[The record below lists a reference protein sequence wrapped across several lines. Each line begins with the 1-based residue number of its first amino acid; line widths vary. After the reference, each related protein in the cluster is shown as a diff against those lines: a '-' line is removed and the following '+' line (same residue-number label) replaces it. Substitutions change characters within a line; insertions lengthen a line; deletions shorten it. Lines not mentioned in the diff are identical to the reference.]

1 MSPSVQGPQNAG
13 GYGLIIPASTYG
25 ENAPAHRML
34 KRIFLVTSNS
44 VNPTFGSIE
53 SERSNVNY
61 GPTPAQLGRLGLE
74 GDIGILITRTHLGPW
89 LALMTGDTDPTSAA
103 VADAELR
110 AADSY
115 TAGTAFTDVLNPKDE
130 LAAPVNA
137 GQIELEFATA
147 PGVGTIT
154 VIGVDQIG
162 QPLDDSIA
170 INGTDTIYTTTSYY
184 SEINSVLI
192 SVGTVNVTVTAKP
205 NRYTHSFVIQEENLP
220 LFDMETVKGTLPSS
234 HRSMRMG
241 EMTLNFGETLELV
254 FSASGRKSDEGQN
267 IEGGA
272 TPTATT
278 DFLSDDGVVM
288 TNWETEFYLDGDLLA
303 MSTVDLT
310 FNQNIASEDYFFGD
324 IYPLEPTRQGKREMT
339 VGGTTP
345 YNNTDLAEK
354 ALGVDVEVIIR
365 AQSKPKA
372 GPLTVL
378 EFKVPQAR
386 LTEYPTAAIEADSPI
401 DQTVSAA
408 GYSTTT
414 EKELEITLI
423 NGEDADA
430 VLGKFDVLELS
441 SGDKQTA
448 AASAQL
454 AEEIAVFFG
463 DQYGNPMSGQAV
475 AFASSDGTV
484 GAASVNSDADGIAST
499 TWTLSSGTG
508 EKTATATIA
517 AVGMVPAPAGS
528 PVTFTATAT

>member
-1 MSPSVQGPQNAG
+1 MSPFVQGPQNAG
-13 GYGLIIPASTYG
+13 GYGLIIPASNYG

-34 KRIFLVTSNS
+34 KRVFLVTSNS

-61 GPTPAQLGRLGLE
+61 GPMPAQLGLLGLE

-89 LALMTGDTDPTSAA
+89 LALMTGDIAPTSAA
-103 VADAELR
+103 VADAVLR
-110 AADSY
+110 AAGSY
-115 TAGTAFTDVLNPKDE
+115 TAGTAFTDVANPNVE

-137 GQIELEFATA
+137 GQIELEFASA
-147 PGVGTIT
+147 PGAGYAE

-162 QPLDDSIA
+162 QPLNDRVA
-170 INGTDTIYTTTSYY
+170 TNGTDDTYTTTSYY
-184 SEINSVLI
+184 SKVTSVLI
-192 SVGTVNVTVTAKP
+192 SVGSVNVTVNAKP
-205 NRYTHSFVIQEENLP
+205 GRYKHTFAIKEANLP
-220 LFDMETVKGTLPSS
+220 LFDMETVKGTVPSS
-234 HRSMRMG
+234 HRSLRMG

-267 IEGGA
+267 VNGGA
-272 TPTATT
+272 TPTPITG
-278 DFLSDDGVVM
+278 FLSDDGVVM

-310 FNQNIASEDYFFGD
+310 FNQNIGSEDYFFGD
-324 IYPLEPTRQGKREMT
+324 IYPLEPTRQGKRELT

-354 ALGVDVEVIIR
+354 ALGIDIEIIIR
-365 AQSKPKA
+365 AQSKPHA

-386 LTEYPTAAIEADSPI
+386 LTEYPQAPIEADNPI

-430 VLGKFDVLELS
+430 VLGKFDVIELS

-454 AEEIAVFFG
+454 AEEIAVFVG
-463 DQYGNPMSGQAV
+463 DQYGNPKAAQAV
-475 AFASSDGTV
+475 MFATSDGSVSAT
-484 GAASVNSDADGIAST
+484 SVNTDADGIAST
-499 TWTLSSGTG
+499 TWTLGTGTG

-517 AVGMVPAPAGS
+517 NVAGS

>member
-1 MSPSVQGPQNAG
+1 MSPFAVQGPQNAG
-13 GYGLIIPASTYG
+13 GYGLIIPASSYG

-34 KRIFLVTSNS
+34 KRVFLVTSNS

-74 GDIGILITRTHLGPW
+74 GDIGILLTRTHLGPW
-89 LALMTGDTDPTSAA
+89 LALMTGDIAPTSTA
-103 VADAELR
+103 VMDAVLR
-110 AADSY
+110 ASGSY
-115 TAGTAFTDVLNPKDE
+115 TAGTAFTDVADPKDE

-137 GQIELEFATA
+137 GQIELVFATA
-147 PGVGTIT
+147 PGAGYVE

-162 QPLDDSIA
+162 QPLDDRVA
-170 INGTDTIYTTTSYY
+170 INGSDTTYTTTSYY
-184 SEINSVLI
+184 SEVTSVLI
-192 SVGTVNVTVTAKP
+192 SAGNVAVVVSAKP

-241 EMTLNFGETLELV
+241 EMALNFGETLELV

-267 IEGGA
+267 VNGGA
-272 TPTATT
+272 TPTPITG
-278 DFLSDDGVVM
+278 FLSDDGVVM
-288 TNWETEFYLDGDLLA
+288 TNWETVFYLDGDLLA

-310 FNQNIASEDYFFGD
+310 FNQNIGSEDYFFGD
-324 IYPLEPTRQGKREMT
+324 IYPLEPTRQGRREMT

-345 YNNTDLAEK
+345 YNDTDLAEK
-354 ALGVDVEVIIR
+354 ALGNDVEVIIR
-365 AQSKPKA
+365 AQSKPKK
-372 GPLTVL
+372 GPLTLL
-378 EFKVPQAR
+378 EFKIPQAR
-386 LTEYPTAAIEADSPI
+386 LTEYPQSPIEADNPI

-408 GYSTTT
+408 GYSTATV
-414 EKELEITLI
+414 KELEITLI

-430 VLGKFDVLELS
+430 LLGKFDVLELS

-454 AEEIAVFFG
+454 AENIAVFVG
-463 DQYGNPMSGQAV
+463 DQYGNPKAAQAV
-475 AFASSDGTV
+475 AFATSDGTV
-484 GAASVNSDADGIAST
+484 GAASATSDANGIAST

-508 EKTATATIA
+508 AKTATASIVTT
-517 AVGMVPAPAGS
+517 PATAGS